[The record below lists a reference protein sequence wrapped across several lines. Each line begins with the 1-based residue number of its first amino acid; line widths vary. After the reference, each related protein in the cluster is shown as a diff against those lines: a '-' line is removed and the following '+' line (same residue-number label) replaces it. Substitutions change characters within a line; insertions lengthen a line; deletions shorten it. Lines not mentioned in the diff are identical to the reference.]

1 MNYTFGWKLKD
12 EGWKEAKQEYY
23 SQMHLDKKDYT
34 INYLSPAIREG
45 NTGWKNVEYKI
56 MIKIPKVGV
65 TEEEKIFSREFLVVW
80 EDEVGTSGS
89 RWIDVS
95 CNSKMA
101 LFTSLANNIN

>member
-1 MNYTFGWKLKD
+1 MSYTFGWKLED

-23 SQMHLDKKDYT
+23 SQMHLDKKYYT
-34 INYLSPAIREG
+34 IDYLSPAIREG

-56 MIKIPKVGV
+56 MTKTLEIPV
-65 TEEEKIFSREFLVVW
+65 TKEERTFVREFLVVW
-80 EDEVGTSGS
+80 ENEIGKSGS

-95 CNSKMA
+95 GNSKMA

>member
-1 MNYTFGWKLKD
+1 MSYTYGWKLKD
-12 EGWKEAKQEYY
+12 EGWKEVKEEYY

-34 INYLSPAIREG
+34 VNYLSPAIREG

-56 MIKIPKVGV
+56 MIKIFVISETK
-65 TEEEKIFSREFLVVW
+65 EERDSLREFLVVW

-95 CNSKMA
+95 GNSKMA

>member
-1 MNYTFGWKLKD
+1 MNYTFGWKLKED
-12 EGWKEAKQEYY
+12 GWKEAKEEYY
-23 SQMHLDKKDYT
+23 SEMHLDKKDYT
-34 INYLSPAIREG
+34 VNYLSPAIREG

-56 MIKIPKVGV
+56 MTKTLKVGV

-80 EDEVGTSGS
+80 EDKIGTSGS

-95 CNSKMA
+95 GNSKMA

>member
-23 SQMHLDKKDYT
+23 SQMHLDKKNYT

-45 NTGWKNVEYKI
+45 NTGWNNVEYKI
-56 MIKIPKVGV
+56 MIKIVKVGV
-65 TEEEKIFSREFLVVW
+65 TEEEKIFLREFLVVW
-80 EDEVGTSGS
+80 ESKIGTSGS

-95 CNSKMA
+95 GNSKMA
-101 LFTSLANNIN
+101 KLTSLADNIN

>member
-1 MNYTFGWKLKD
+1 MNYTFGWKLEE

-23 SQMHLDKKDYT
+23 SQMHLDKKYYT
-34 INYLSPAIREG
+34 IDYLSPAIREG

-56 MIKIPKVGV
+56 MTKTLKVGV
-65 TEEEKIFSREFLVVW
+65 TKEEKIFSREFLVVW

-95 CNSKMA
+95 GNSKMA

>member
-1 MNYTFGWKLKD
+1 MSYTYGWKLKD
-12 EGWKEAKQEYY
+12 EGWKEVKEEYY

-34 INYLSPAIREG
+34 VNYLSPAIREG

-65 TEEEKIFSREFLVVW
+65 TEEENIFSREFLVVW
-80 EDEVGTSGS
+80 ENEIGSSGS

-95 CNSKMA
+95 GNSKMA
-101 LFTSLANNIN
+101 LFTSLANNII